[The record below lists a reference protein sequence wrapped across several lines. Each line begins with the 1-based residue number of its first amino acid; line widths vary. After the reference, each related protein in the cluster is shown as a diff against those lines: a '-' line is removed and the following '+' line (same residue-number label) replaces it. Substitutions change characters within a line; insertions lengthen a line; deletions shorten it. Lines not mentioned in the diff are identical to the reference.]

1 MIEEIQNIK
10 SIKLDEFIKN
20 KNINNIDL
28 IKIDTEG
35 HEFEVLDGLK
45 ENINKVNYILIEF
58 QSNNIFNSYDPNK
71 IDDFLKKNKFKQV
84 KTFKFPLRPWEDRLY
99 KKYEF

>member
-1 MIEEIQNIK
+1 MKK
-10 SIKLDEFIKN
+10 SKISRYKTDEFIKN

-71 IDDFLKKNKFKQV
+71 IDDFLKK
-84 KTFKFPLRPWEDRLY
+84 
-99 KKYEF
+99 